1 MSPQK
6 KVSLFLF
13 LTFALSLSSYI
24 PIIRAGTGNVQ
35 GGLFVLTMMWSPA
48 IAAILTQLIATRS
61 IRGLGWR
68 FGSVRWLAVAYIL
81 PIAYA
86 LPVYAFSWLTGLGSL
101 LNPYS
106 FSPLTRQYSSPNLI
120 TAIIVFALIKATKGV
135 AETLV
140 YSLGEEI
147 GWRGLLVPEL
157 AKMTNFTKTALVSG
171 VVWAA
176 WHMPVIF
183 LADYNSGGTPNWF
196 AAAMF
201 AVLIIA
207 ISFPFAWLRL
217 KSGSLWT
224 AVLLHTTHNIF
235 IQGFFDRLT
244 GDNGIT
250 PYITGEFGVGLA
262 ITSLVVAY
270 VFWRTR
276 RDESLQLQPAH
287 MLEHDDSHQ
296 NQQPQRI
303 VQVAGL
309 GITKIIKYDEG
320 NKRKND

>member
-1 MSPQK
+1 MGLYWAVTSGESTSRMSQDTRWWVYQTKEENMSPKK
-6 KVSLFLF
+6 KVGLFLF
-13 LTFALSLSSYI
+13 LNLVLSSISYI

-48 IAAILTQLIATRS
+48 TAAILTQLIATHS

-68 FGSVRWLAVAYIL
+68 LGSVRWLAIAYIL

-86 LPVYAFSWLTGLGSL
+86 LPVYAFTWLTGLASL
-101 LNPYS
+101 LNPYF
-106 FSPLTRQYSSPNLI
+106 FSPLTRQLSSPDLS

-135 AETLV
+135 AETLI

-157 AKMTNFTKTALVSG
+157 AKMTNFTKTALISG

-183 LADYNSGGTPNWF
+183 LADYNSGGTPDWF

-201 AVLIIA
+201 AVLILA

-224 AVLLHTTHNIF
+224 AALLHTTHNIF

-244 GDNGIT
+244 RDTGVT

-262 ITSLVVAY
+262 LTSLAVAY
-270 VFWRTR
+270 VFWSMR
-276 RDESLQLQPAH
+276 RDESLQPHPAH
-287 MLEHDDSHQ
+287 TLEHDDSS
-296 NQQPQRI
+296 
-303 VQVAGL
+303 
-309 GITKIIKYDEG
+309 
-320 NKRKND
+320 